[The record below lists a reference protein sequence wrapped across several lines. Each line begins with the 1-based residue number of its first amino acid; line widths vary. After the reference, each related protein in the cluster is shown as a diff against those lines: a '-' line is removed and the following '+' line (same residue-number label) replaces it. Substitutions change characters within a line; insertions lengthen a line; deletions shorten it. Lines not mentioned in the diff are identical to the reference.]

1 MFGRIVERI
10 KVAWNTIVQLRTE
23 AGWAN
28 RGIRSV
34 VITGLGL
41 VGDLLKPWFHL
52 LPWLSLIAIAVAFG
66 GLALWWRER
75 CLPEEQTQTK
85 RRIAASIAMY
95 GLLSSLILTPLL
107 TVDLATDES
116 SGVAAIIVPEIRN
129 LQNAITRRFDQV
141 DDSLSGLTNQVTK
154 QKIEIKKQTSA
165 IETVQETM
173 DLSIALTL
181 LDRSRTTRDGSN
193 QGQAL
198 AIQFLLT
205 RGYDFVDADLSGI
218 SLASAH
224 LEGANFSG
232 GAMHFLNID
241 GARLQAASFKEA
253 DLRFATARN
262 TDFSTADLSN
272 AFAVFLNGRGA
283 SFIGAKLQ
291 GINFYGADLSQ
302 ADFTDAD
309 LTGAVL
315 AFANLEEANFTRTK
329 LAGSYLTGAL
339 LATANMTDAEME
351 GTDVLGAVRDPAT
364 LSPAQRSQLCRHDVN
379 DIRFDI
385 RLKERRESNRYPS
398 GYEYEDVSSYGEWVS
413 APSLSDKTLPV
424 CPTHSD
430 VVNGYTSKYPANLS
444 LFLERSYLK
453 NANRFSLTQD
463 LLKEFYARLNT
474 AYSNGTFLVGG
485 NDYRESWIKQ
495 MRQAA
500 VAPLPD
506 ATPLIDSDL
515 MLVWLLSKQVLVPEE
530 VDWSAMAQNRHAV
543 EKAKAVRPELPTRW
557 SNFFP
562 VEAEFNALPDEA
574 VSLFRDWTLHRGS
587 ELGNRLV
594 IQTSSILRAEAGG
607 SNRQLYVSD
616 SGYIRSN
623 LEGLSISIVNSWS
636 SDDSEIVKKIVDD
649 VGRARPA
656 PAKLVLAK
664 NNCCMTV
671 FLVFPN
677 NFTHY
682 ALSLPDD
689 LHVDDESILELDL
702 SAIDVQRPKPSR
714 TALVFVTTGEARIR
728 DNKGKVVF
736 TGELHVAPE

>member
-1 MFGRIVERI
+1 M
-10 KVAWNTIVQLRTE
+10 QLRTE
-23 AGWAN
+23 AGWAK
-28 RGIRSV
+28 RGIRGV

-41 VGDLLKPWFHL
+41 AGDLLKPWFHF
-52 LPWLSLIAIAVAFG
+52 LPWMSLIAIVVAFG
-66 GLALWWRER
+66 GFALWWRAS
-75 CLPEEQTQTK
+75 CLPVEQTKNK
-85 RRIAASIAMY
+85 RRIAASLAMY
-95 GLLSSLILTPLL
+95 GLLSSFILTPIL

-116 SGVAAIIVPEIRN
+116 SGVAAKAIRD
-129 LQNAITRRFDQV
+129 LHVAITNRFDQV
-141 DDSLSGLTNQVTK
+141 DNSLSGLTNQVTK
-154 QKIEIKKQTSA
+154 QRIEIEKQT
-165 IETVQETM
+165 ETM
-173 DLSIALTL
+173 ATVKEKMDHSVALTL
-181 LDRSRTTRDGSN
+181 LDRARTTRDGSN

-198 AIQFLLT
+198 AIQTLLA

-224 LEGANFSG
+224 LDRANFSG
-232 GAMHFLNID
+232 GVMHFLNID
-241 GARLQAASFKEA
+241 GARLHAANFKGA

-272 AFAVFLNGRGA
+272 AFAVFLSGRGA

-339 LATANMTDAEME
+339 LVTANMTDAEME

-364 LSPAQRSQLCRHDVN
+364 LSPTQRSQLCRHNVN

-398 GYEYEDVSSYGEWVS
+398 GYEYEDVSSYGEWVT
-413 APSLSDKTLPV
+413 APSLNDKTLPV

-430 VVNGYTSKYPANLS
+430 EVKGYNSKYPAYMS
-444 LFLERSYLK
+444 LFLERNYLK
-453 NANRFSLTQD
+453 NANRFSLTQE
-463 LLKEFYARLNT
+463 LLKDFYTRLNA
-474 AYSNGTFLVGG
+474 AYANGNFLVGD
-485 NDYRESWIKQ
+485 NDYRESWIKK
-495 MRQAA
+495 MRQAT
-500 VAPLPD
+500 VAPVPD
-506 ATPLIDSDL
+506 GTPLIDSDL
-515 MLVWLLSKQVLVPEE
+515 MLVWLLSQHVVSPEE
-530 VDWSAMAQNRHAV
+530 VDWSAMVQTRLRI
-543 EKAKAVRPELPTRW
+543 EKARASRPELPTRW
-557 SNFFP
+557 GNFFP
-562 VEAEFNALPDEA
+562 VDAQFNALPDEA
-574 VSLFRDWTLHRGS
+574 ISLFRDWTVHRGS

-594 IQTSSILRAEAGG
+594 IQTSSKLLAEAGDA
-607 SNRQLYVSD
+607 NRQLYVSD

-636 SDDSEIVKKIVDD
+636 SDDSALVKQFVPD

-656 PAKLVLAK
+656 PARLVLAK

-671 FLVFPN
+671 FLVFPDE
-677 NFTHY
+677 FTRY
-682 ALSLPDD
+682 ALSLPND
-689 LHVDDESILELDL
+689 LHVDDDSTLELEL

-714 TALVFVTTGEARIR
+714 TALVFVKTGEARIR
-728 DNKGKVVF
+728 DNKGRVVF
-736 TGELHVAPE
+736 TGELHVVPE